1 MKPKT
6 VAIATVG
13 TVAAIALGYAIY
25 FDQKRRNDPDFR
37 KQLSTWQPMS
47 IHLLLSLLLTSG
59 ALEREKKRSAKKAK
73 QSAETVKQKVSETL
87 EAGLEAVN
95 KETYPTSVEE
105 KEQFFMAQIAAGET
119 LCSQGK
125 RRKMRNGGEKKEIRR
140 DRQTL

>member
-1 MKPKT
+1 
-6 VAIATVG
+6 VANPV
-13 TVAAIALGYAIY
+13 
-25 FDQKRRNDPDFR
+25 
-37 KQLSTWQPMS
+37 ST
-47 IHLLLSLLLTSG
+47 HLLLSLLLTSG

-125 RRKMRNGGEKKEIRR
+125 RRKRRNWEERKRRKETGR
-140 DRQTL
+140 TL